1 MIKSLLNAD
10 EEPSP
15 KKDSVAT
22 DSFANLSLIGADEP
36 KKVSEN
42 PPQAETETTLNESRK
57 EENAETTETAE
68 TSELKQPEPTQTAET
83 HRNVFEIPEEAK
95 FFAKP
100 ETLDDRLEKISLMSE
115 DELEKLL
122 EDEEETYKI
131 LAETDSVV
139 PDSEEK
145 KEIEVSENPPVFS
158 SEAVEKKP
166 EQETKSTTMFDF
178 EPETQADTIR
188 KSGLAYS
195 AAIVLFASI
204 IFTMILGWF
213 ADLLLGSSPWGIVG
227 GIILGGII
235 GFIQFFRIAS
245 SIFKK

>member
-15 KKDSVAT
+15 KKESVAT
-22 DSFANLSLIGADEP
+22 DNFANLSLIDAEQ
-36 KKVSEN
+36 SELKN
-42 PPQAETETTLNESRK
+42 ETQPQAETEIKADETA
-57 EENAETTETAE
+57 EENNAE
-68 TSELKQPEPTQTAET
+68 TSEINEPEPAQTEENP
-83 HRNVFEIPEEAK
+83 RNVFEIPEDAK

-100 ETLDDRLEKISLMSE
+100 ETLDDRLEKISQMSE

-122 EDEEETYKI
+122 EDEEATYKN
-131 LAETDSVV
+131 LTEATSTA
-139 PDSEEK
+139 PLSEEK
-145 KEIEVSENPPVFS
+145 TEIESSENRSAFS
-158 SEAVEKKP
+158 SEIVEEKL
-166 EQETKSTTMFDF
+166 EQETKSNTMFDF
-178 EPETQADTIR
+178 EPETQAERIR

-195 AAIVLFASI
+195 AAIILFASV
-204 IFTMILGWF
+204 IFMMILGWF

>member
-15 KKDSVAT
+15 KKESVAT
-22 DSFANLSLIGADEP
+22 DSFANLSLIDAEQ
-36 KKVSEN
+36 SERTSEIQ
-42 PPQAETETTLNESRK
+42 PQAEMETKADEATEEIN
-57 EENAETTETAE
+57 AE
-68 TSELKQPEPTQTAET
+68 TSEIKEAEPARIDENP
-83 HRNVFEIPEEAK
+83 RDVFEIPEDAK

-122 EDEEETYKI
+122 EDEEETYKNLI
-131 LAETDSVV
+131 ETDSVA
-139 PDSEEK
+139 PNSEEK
-145 KEIEVSENPPVFS
+145 TKIESSENSSAFS
-158 SEAVEKKP
+158 SDIVEGKP

-178 EPETQADTIR
+178 EPETKDETMR

-195 AAIVLFASI
+195 AAVILFASV

>member
-15 KKDSVAT
+15 KKESVAT
-22 DSFANLSLIGADEP
+22 DNFANLSLIGADEP
-36 KKVSEN
+36 EKASEN
-42 PPQAETETTLNESRK
+42 PPQVETEMTVDESGK
-57 EENAETTETAE
+57 EENAENLERAE
-68 TSELKQPEPTQTAET
+68 TSEIKEPESARTEENP
-83 HRNVFEIPEEAK
+83 RNVFEIPEDAK

-115 DELEKLL
+115 NELEKLL

-131 LAETDSVV
+131 LTRTDSVA

-145 KEIEVSENPPVFS
+145 KEIENSENLPVFS
-158 SEAVEKKP
+158 SDAVEEKP
-166 EQETKSTTMFDF
+166 ETETKSTTMFDF
-178 EPETQADTIR
+178 EPETQADTMR

-195 AAIVLFASI
+195 AAIVLFASV

-227 GIILGGII
+227 GIILGGFI

>member
-15 KKDSVAT
+15 KKESVAT
-22 DSFANLSLIGADEP
+22 DNFANLSLTDSA
-36 KKVSEN
+36 VSEMKN
-42 PPQAETETTLNESRK
+42 ETQPQTETETKADEAT
-57 EENAETTETAE
+57 EEKNAE
-68 TSELKQPEPTQTAET
+68 TSEINETKPTQKEEIP
-83 HRNVFEIPEEAK
+83 RNIFEIPEDAR

-100 ETLDDRLEKISLMSE
+100 DTLDDRLEKISLMSE

-122 EDEEETYKI
+122 EDEEETYKN
-131 LAETDSVV
+131 LTEADSFT
-139 PDSEEK
+139 PPSEEK
-145 KEIEVSENPPVFS
+145 TEIESSENLPAFS
-158 SEAVEKKP
+158 SDIVEEKL
-166 EQETKSTTMFDF
+166 EQEAKSTTMFDF
-178 EPETQADTIR
+178 EPETQAETIR

-195 AAIVLFASI
+195 AAIILFASI

-213 ADLLLGSSPWGIVG
+213 ADLLLGSSPWGVVG